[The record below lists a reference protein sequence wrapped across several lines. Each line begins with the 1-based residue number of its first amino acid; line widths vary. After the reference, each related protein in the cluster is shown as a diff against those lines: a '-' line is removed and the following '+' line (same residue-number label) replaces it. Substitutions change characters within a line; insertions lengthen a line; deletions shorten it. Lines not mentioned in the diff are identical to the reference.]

1 HVVGNVGLLA
11 EDAVAADDGWPA
23 HVHTLPDRRAGADRD
38 PRLDDRGRVDARCV
52 RSGPARSNRAGA
64 CARLRQVDGYLGGGG
79 RTGALALDDGA
90 PRPVGDAQGG
100 TGRQRAGVDD
110 AVRLLAAVQEV
121 DRRFVEPRWLAAE
134 PARA

>member
-79 RTGALALDDGA
+79 RTGALALRRRPGRARPGA
-90 PRPVGDAQGG
+90 ARVAAAAHV
-100 TGRQRAGVDD
+100 RAP
-110 AVRLLAAVQEV
+110 AA
-121 DRRFVEPRWLAAE
+121 
-134 PARA
+134 ARVSRTAMSSTRMRNAD